1 MQDNLIEPRI
11 VKRLGLTASFGVLAF
26 ASIAYGQQAADAV
39 NGTYAKISAFGM
51 SSLPGVIA
59 MAALASFVS
68 ASNRRQGA
76 MAIAVGAGALG
87 IQCANGASYW
97 TAADA
102 KVMASKAGLAN
113 AEQALRVHQ
122 VTPSDPIRAQVEGL
136 EEEGGPVER
145 RKIRAQ
151 RRELRAELA
160 KAEATEIAHTQLRV
174 RVEEAKQEVSQATS
188 NAQPFV
194 WARSF
199 VLTAIE
205 ALGPAACALSAKGRL
220 QPQPQPQPAPQPL
233 SAGAMLARRRW
244 DAKKAT
250 HAGNQVIA

>member
-76 MAIAVGAGALG
+76 MALAVGAGALG

-102 KVMASKAGLAN
+102 RVMASKASLAN

-136 EEEGGPVER
+136 VEEGGPVER

-174 RVEEAKQEVSQATS
+174 RVEAAKQEVSQATS
-188 NAQPFV
+188 TAQPFV

-205 ALGPAACALSAKGRL
+205 ALGPGAMALSAAGKGV
-220 QPQPQPQPAPQPL
+220 PAPAPAPQSDVRP
-233 SAGAMLARRRW
+233 GALLARRRW
-244 DAKKAT
+244 DKRT
-250 HAGNQVIA
+250 VINEIPA